1 MSDSSIYT
9 SDEEEDTEQKDPNY
23 VDWKNMEVKLIYN
36 ITRETFKYKSQMTI
50 CDAIIIRRISE

>member
-23 VDWKNMEVKLIYN
+23 VDWRNMEVKLIYN
-36 ITRETFKYKSQMTI
+36 ITKETFKYKSQI
-50 CDAIIIRRISE
+50 DHL